1 MEEVEGGLG
10 AVKRP
15 AGVESR
21 LQVKLVVVTLA
32 GHELL
37 DKGLSEIQRPVQGG
51 GRVGRQLTEG
61 EGQGGRDEKRGHKG
75 RQV

>member
-10 AVKRP
+10 AVKRA
-15 AGVESR
+15 AGVEPR

-37 DKGLSEIQRPVQGG
+37 DKGLSEVKGPVQGG
-51 GRVGRQLTEG
+51 RGVRAQVTEG
-61 EGQGGRDEKRGHKG
+61 EGQGG
-75 RQV
+75 